1 VPSERTLG
9 REGVY
14 LPLPF
19 GQRPF
24 DVLIDRTKVGI
35 SFYISKFILLKFEK
49 KNILKKLAKKFGLKD
64 DFKYLC
70 TLIKSN
76 KCYDKQTSFII
87 YQQFQD
93 CKR

>member
-1 VPSERTLG
+1 MFKLDYKGMYIFLFYQIYFEKFLNRKYKAGWSALVPSERTLG

-49 KNILKKLAKKFGLKD
+49 KIF
-64 DFKYLC
+64 
-70 TLIKSN
+70 
-76 KCYDKQTSFII
+76 
-87 YQQFQD
+87 
-93 CKR
+93 